1 MILSTVWASLLCKT
15 TNEKTRVNIYMH
27 NCSPQQMLVF
37 LLIVF
42 ILMRV
47 LYNASAPDIARRW
60 AVKNNSLDIIASVH
74 TCNDIWAVIL
84 RYVKKIE
91 VDNKKCMKMDFI

>member
-1 MILSTVWASLLCKT
+1 
-15 TNEKTRVNIYMH
+15 MH

-60 AVKNNSLDIIASVH
+60 AVKNNSLYIIASVH
-74 TCNDIWAVIL
+74 TCHDI
-84 RYVKKIE
+84 
-91 VDNKKCMKMDFI
+91 

>member
-15 TNEKTRVNIYMH
+15 TNEKTRVNIYMN
-27 NCSPQQMLVF
+27 NCSTQQMVVF

-60 AVKNNSLDIIASVH
+60 AVKNNSLYIIASVH
-74 TCNDIWAVIL
+74 TCHDIWAVIL
-84 RYVKKIE
+84 RYEKIE